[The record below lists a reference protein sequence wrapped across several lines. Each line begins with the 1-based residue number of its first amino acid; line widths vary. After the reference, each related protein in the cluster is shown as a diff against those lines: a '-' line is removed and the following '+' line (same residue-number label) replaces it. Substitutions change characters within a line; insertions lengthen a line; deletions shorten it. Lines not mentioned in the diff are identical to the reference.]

1 MKSNKNNDSFFSNI
15 WVLRIAS
22 LILAIFLFVYVN
34 GSKDGFLRQNT
45 RTGQNS
51 SLMSNRTVAMKVPL
65 QLKTNN
71 QKYVITG
78 YPQYVRVRVSGPS
91 ALTTTTSNT
100 QNFRVYADLTG
111 LDIGHHSV
119 KLKQSGL
126 NSELRYSIDPATI
139 NVNIQPRAMV
149 TKAVQ
154 VRLSSRNVNG
164 NYRVGTPR
172 LSMTHVQI
180 SGARDEVHKVD
191 RVVAYVNVPKNA
203 NSDLH
208 RQVTLQALDKNGHI
222 LNVII
227 SPNYISVTVP
237 ISAGPSTSSSS
248 SSSSN
253 NDNSGSESSSSSS
266 RSNRNSSNANVESS
280 SNSSS
285 NVSSASSSSSNQQ

>member
-22 LILAIFLFVYVN
+22 LVLAIFLFVYVD

-51 SLMSNRTVAMKVPL
+51 SLMSNRSVTIKVPL

-139 NVNIQPRAMV
+139 NVNIQPRAMA

-154 VRLSSRNVNG
+154 VRLSSRSVNG

-180 SGARDEVHKVD
+180 SGARDEVRKVD

-237 ISAGPSTSSSS
+237 ISAGASTSSSS

-253 NDNSGSESSSSSS
+253 DNSDSESSSSSS
-266 RSNRNSSNANVESS
+266 RSNRNSSNTNAESS

>member
-1 MKSNKNNDSFFSNI
+1 MKSNRNNDSFFSNI

-34 GSKDGFLRQNT
+34 GSKEGFLRQNT
-45 RTGQNS
+45 RNGQNS
-51 SLMSNRTVAMKVPL
+51 ALMSNKSVTIKVPL

-71 QKYVITG
+71 QKYVISG
-78 YPQYVRVRVSGPS
+78 YPQYVRVKVSGPS
-91 ALTTTTSNT
+91 ALATTTSNT
-100 QNFRVYADLTG
+100 QNFKVYADLTG
-111 LDIGHHSV
+111 LDIGHHTV

-139 NVNIQPRAMV
+139 NVNIQPRAMA

-164 NYRVGTPR
+164 NYHVGTPR

-180 SGARDEVHKVD
+180 SGARDEVRKVA

-227 SPNYISVTVP
+227 SPNYVSVTVP
-237 ISAGPSTSSSS
+237 ISAGSNSSSNSSSSNSDDNSSSS
-248 SSSSN
+248 SSKN
-253 NDNSGSESSSSSS
+253 
-266 RSNRNSSNANVESS
+266 NRNDSNANTESS
-280 SNSSS
+280 NDSSSS
-285 NVSSASSSSSNQQ
+285 NVSSASSSSSNQ